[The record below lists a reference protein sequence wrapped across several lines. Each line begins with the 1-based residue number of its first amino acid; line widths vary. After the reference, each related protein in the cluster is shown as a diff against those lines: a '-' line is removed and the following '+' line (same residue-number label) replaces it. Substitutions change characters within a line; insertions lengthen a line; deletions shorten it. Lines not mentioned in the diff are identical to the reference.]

1 MPNYIL
7 NRLGQSA
14 VVLVLVSLIGF
25 MVLNLAPGGPMS
37 QFALNPG
44 MSQAEL
50 DRIAEQLGLKR
61 PLLVQYIDW
70 FSHLFVG
77 DWGHSFRDGR
87 PVLSVIAGH
96 LPATLLL
103 MGTSTLLSIVIGTW
117 VGVLGAV
124 RRYSVFD
131 TLATVGAMVALS
143 IPTFWFGLV
152 AIFFFS
158 LHLGWL
164 PAGNMY
170 TIGDQSLGDYAIHL
184 VLPVLVLALV
194 NVAIWSRYM
203 RSATLDVIDQDFVRT
218 ARAKGVPYRLAATEP
233 MVVPVGKTVQLVI
246 TASDVIH
253 AVALPAFGLK
263 TDAVPGRINTT
274 WFKAERTGV
283 FYGQCSALCGVDHA
297 FMPLEIRVVTQAQFE
312 QWIASKGGS
321 MTPKVAAPAAAP
333 AAAAPAP
340 AADAA
345 TPVAAPVGATADQPV
360 PAAASA
366 APAAQ

>member
-103 MGTSTLLSIVIGTW
+103 MGTSTVLSIVIGTW

-164 PAGNMY
+164 PASNMY

-218 ARAKGVPYRLAATEP
+218 ARAKGVPYRRVLTHHVIRNALLPMITLAGLQIPTILGGALVTETVFTWP
-233 MVVPVGKTVQLVI
+233 GMGRLFLDSLGYSDYPVIMGILMFSAVLVLLGNLLADLLI
-246 TASDVIH
+246 C
-253 AVALPAFGLK
+253 VADP
-263 TDAVPGRINTT
+263 
-274 WFKAERTGV
+274 
-283 FYGQCSALCGVDHA
+283 
-297 FMPLEIRVVTQAQFE
+297 RVRLA
-312 QWIASKGGS
+312 
-321 MTPKVAAPAAAP
+321 
-333 AAAAPAP
+333 
-340 AADAA
+340 
-345 TPVAAPVGATADQPV
+345 
-360 PAAASA
+360 
-366 APAAQ
+366 